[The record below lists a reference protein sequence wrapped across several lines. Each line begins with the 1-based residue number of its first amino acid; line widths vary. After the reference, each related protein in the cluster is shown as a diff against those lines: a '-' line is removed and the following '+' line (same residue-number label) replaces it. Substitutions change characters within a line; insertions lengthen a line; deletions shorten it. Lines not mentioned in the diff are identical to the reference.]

1 MRLRNYQPILLS
13 LPFSTQQ
20 SEWSFGSVNYASPG
34 NPSVASHCSR
44 VKTKLHPW
52 PRIPSTSAL
61 HSCSFFLAEPEIDGL
76 IPVPGGP
83 VQLGYHKAWLT
94 WLESQMDTPVLP
106 AISAGLGEGV
116 PQTQPPPLIFRDL
129 EGALE
134 SKLFANETETHFHN
148 VFLHL

>member
-1 MRLRNYQPILLS
+1 MWCLCCY
-13 LPFSTQQ
+13 F
-20 SEWSFGSVNYASPG
+20 
-34 NPSVASHCSR
+34 NPY
-44 VKTKLHPW
+44 
-52 PRIPSTSAL
+52 PSTIQ
-61 HSCSFFLAEPEIDGL
+61 CSFFLAEPEIDGL

-106 AISAGLGEGV
+106 AVSAGLGEGV

-134 SKLFANETETHFHN
+134 SKLFANEETETHFHN
-148 VFLHL
+148 NVFLHL